1 MTLVCKSVGIWDGI
15 VNPIYG
21 CGVKIAP
28 DINPIYSGKWFI
40 NPLENFFILWHILIL
55 PHFTPDQGQKM
66 IFWWFELCSISLDM
80 LERVKWP
87 MLWNLSLISII
98 MRIREKNWHFK
109 YWNWPHCNQNSQILA
124 KKSISQYGYL
134 KHSKWAVLR
143 NLSLISIIM
152 RIGEKKLGCHNTKKP
167 QNRIRIWKIIAW

>member
-1 MTLVCKSVGIWDGI
+1 MTCALEFKPYFDNNEDPWKKNWHFKFWNWPCWNQNIQIWA
-15 VNPIYG
+15 
-21 CGVKIAP
+21 K
-28 DINPIYSGKWFI
+28 KK
-40 NPLENFFILWHILIL
+40 HISLQVL
-55 PHFTPDQGQKM
+55 KM
-66 IFWWFELCSISLDM
+66 LQMTWAFELKPYFHNNEDPW
-80 LERVKWP
+80 K
-87 MLWNLSLISII
+87 
-98 MRIREKNWHFK
+98 KNWHFK
-109 YWNWPHCNQNSQILA
+109 YWNWPRCNQNSQILA